1 MDLKNVRAAVLAEN
15 QFQELELWCPAL
27 RLREEGA
34 DVYIVG
40 TQAGATYGSKN
51 GYPVTP
57 DVPIDDLVATDFDVV
72 IIPGGY
78 SPDFMRMNDKLVSF
92 VKQAYEADVIVAAI
106 CHAGWVLASAG
117 IPQGKNLT
125 CVRPVRDD
133 VINAGGNY
141 VDEPVVRDG
150 NLITSRLPNDIAD
163 FNREILKALREREE
177 PARSSSSLPVVEQ
190 RASASYESG
199 VAVRTKIV
207 GRANA
212 NYAVF
217 ATAR

>member
-1 MDLKNVRAAVLAEN
+1 VDLKNVRAAVLAEN
-15 QFQELELWCPAL
+15 QYQELELWCPAL

-40 TQAGATYGSKN
+40 TQPGAVYGSKN
-51 GYPVTP
+51 GYPVAP
-57 DVPIDDLVATDFDVV
+57 DVAIDVLDPADFDVV
-72 IIPGGY
+72 VVPGGY
-78 SPDFMRMNDKLVSF
+78 SPDFMRTNDKLVQF
-92 VKQAYEADVIVAAI
+92 VKQAHEAGAIVAAI

-117 IPQGKNLT
+117 IAAGRRLT

-133 VINAGGNY
+133 VINAGGTY
-141 VDEPVVRDG
+141 VDQAVVRDG

-163 FNREILKALREREE
+163 FNREIVKALRERPE
-177 PARSSSSLPVVEQ
+177 PVRTGGSLPLVER
-190 RASASYESG
+190 RASVSYESG
-199 VAVRTKIV
+199 VAIRTRIV

-217 ATAR
+217 ATTR

>member
-15 QFQELELWCPAL
+15 QYQELELWCPAL

-34 DVYIVG
+34 DVYVVG
-40 TQAGATYGSKN
+40 TQPGAVYGSKN
-51 GYPVTP
+51 GYPVTA
-57 DVPIDDLVATDFDVV
+57 DVAIDELDPRDFDVV
-72 IIPGGY
+72 VIPGGY
-78 SPDFMRMNDKLVSF
+78 SPDFMRMNDKLVQF
-92 VKQAYEADVIVAAI
+92 VKQAHEAGAIVAAI
-106 CHAGWVLASAG
+106 CHAGWMLASAG
-117 IPQGKNLT
+117 IAAGRTLT

-133 VINAGGNY
+133 VINAGATY
-141 VDEPVVRDG
+141 VDQPVVRDG

-163 FNREILKALREREE
+163 FNREIVKALREREE
-177 PARSSSSLPVVEQ
+177 PVRSGDSLPRVDR
-190 RASASYESG
+190 RAAVSYEQG